1 MTFKEFIHRYVLV
14 HKCAGCSE
22 ILEYERSGEA
32 FCRICKLAWNT
43 AKTEN
48 CGDCFKEISECAC
61 MPKKL
66 SNAGALT
73 LRRLCYYSP
82 ERAGDPQN
90 RLIYKLKNA
99 KNKRYASFVASQIK
113 PALMDEIKNL
123 VDIDTVDVSQRF
135 LITYVPRSKK
145 AVTNTGVDQSE
156 LICRE
161 LSAQTGIPCVRA
173 IERIRSGKEQKKLTS
188 AERFRNTESLFAMS
202 ENISVS
208 GRFVILLDDVVTTGA
223 SMTACT
229 KLLRRASAKGILCFC
244 IATDKFRRAK

>member
-1 MTFKEFIHRYVLV
+1 MTFKEFVHRYIIV

-32 FCRICKLAWNT
+32 FCQICKLAWNT

-48 CGDCFKEISECAC
+48 CGECFKEISECAC

-66 SNAGALT
+66 SSAGALT

-99 KNKRYASFVASQIK
+99 KNKRYARFVAEQIK
-113 PALMDEIKNL
+113 PALIKEIKNL
-123 VDIDTVDVSQRF
+123 VDTDAVDVSQRF

-145 AVTNTGVDQSE
+145 AVINNGVDQSE
-156 LICRE
+156 LICHE
-161 LSAQTGIPCVRA
+161 LSELTGIPCVQA
-173 IERIRSGKEQKKLTS
+173 IKRIKSGKEQKKLTS
-188 AERFRNTESLFAMS
+188 AERFRNTEALFALS
-202 ENISVS
+202 KDVS
-208 GRFVILLDDVVTTGA
+208 LSGKFVILFDDIVTTGA

-229 KLLRRASAKGILCFC
+229 KLLRKGWAKGRLCFC
-244 IATDKFRRAK
+244 IATDKFRRAR